1 MRNYPM
7 GPRRW
12 VPLTIS
18 VFLCAAAQGC
28 GRMEWNWDLAWW
40 KEPKRVVPP
49 SNPESARR
57 GSEQARTAE
66 NRTAPVETPPE
77 QGPSPADQLVNAR
90 KEARP
95 FYQLYLVSEA
105 DGKPVERGERVQKLK
120 HVGARTCAMALESLC
135 VPLGRSSNST
145 ECYLI
150 YEDRNEF
157 EAALAIAP
165 LLDVPVNTLASSAA
179 GGDAFA
185 FGVGAYYAV
194 IEKGPIVERLL
205 IEAADKRLAEA
216 VQSPQLTT
224 KQRWIASILAA
235 RLMMDYKY
243 DYAAAR
249 SYCMQAERLCT
260 AGTLELF
267 TAWYWRAEALNQEGN
282 TAEASGLRR
291 RIDETYG
298 PAVTR
303 SQLIQKGKLERP
315 ASKTP

>member
-1 MRNYPM
+1 M
-7 GPRRW
+7 GLRRW
-12 VPLTIS
+12 APLTIS
-18 VFLCAAAQGC
+18 VLLCAIAQGC

-49 SNPESARR
+49 SKPDSTRHNTEP
-57 GSEQARTAE
+57 THHTE
-66 NRTAPVETPPE
+66 NRAAPLDAPPE

-95 FYQLYLVSEA
+95 FYQLYLVSET

-120 HVGARTCAMALESLC
+120 HVGARTCALALESLC
-135 VPLGRSSNST
+135 VPLGRSSNTT

-157 EAALAIAP
+157 EAALALAP
-165 LLDVPVNTLASSAA
+165 LLDVPVNTAPGSGA
-179 GGDAFA
+179 GGDPFSS
-185 FGVGAYYAV
+185 GVGAYYAV
-194 IEKGPIVERLL
+194 IEKGPIVERSL

-216 VQSPQLTT
+216 VQSPHLSTV
-224 KQRWIASILAA
+224 QRWTASILAA

-243 DYAAAR
+243 DYPAAR

-282 TAEASGLRR
+282 TTEAAGLRR

-298 PAVTR
+298 PTVTR
-303 SQLIQKGKLERP
+303 SQLIQRGKSERP
-315 ASKTP
+315 AVKTP